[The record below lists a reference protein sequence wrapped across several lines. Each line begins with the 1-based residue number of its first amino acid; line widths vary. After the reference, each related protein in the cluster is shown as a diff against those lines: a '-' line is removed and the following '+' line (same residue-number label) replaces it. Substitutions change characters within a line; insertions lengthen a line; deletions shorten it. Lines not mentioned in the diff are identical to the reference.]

1 MKEIIALSAVSILLL
16 GFTGFGIYKWG
27 ISQRKSYKYPVIFSI
42 CLVIVLGGL
51 TLYKVFIKTYHKVAA
66 ATDELIVKG
75 ASKTG
80 EISGETA
87 SSFVASFEEGADK
100 AYGYKVFLSKNLV
113 EKGLETG
120 AVVQQKQQELKI
132 YFIYKKDFGETV
144 SVKVLDN
151 NNKEVAR
158 MHQVL
163 NGKQN
168 NAEYVAFEFTPD
180 AAIKEPAKIVI
191 E

>member
-1 MKEIIALSAVSILLL
+1 
-16 GFTGFGIYKWG
+16 
-27 ISQRKSYKYPVIFSI
+27 
-42 CLVIVLGGL
+42 
-51 TLYKVFIKTYHKVAA
+51 
-66 ATDELIVKG
+66 
-75 ASKTG
+75 
-80 EISGETA
+80 
-87 SSFVASFEEGADK
+87 
-100 AYGYKVFLSKNLV
+100 
-113 EKGLETG
+113 
-120 AVVQQKQQELKI
+120 